1 MTLTQSTS
9 EAAERSAVRELAD
22 RFARW
27 QTPYGRPDPE
37 KCPFVTPGR
46 CISTQ
51 FHSPTFMAIG
61 LYRAFDLFGD
71 QAYKDAADRYIGF
84 YFAALRHPPAGG
96 VLRLDYPS
104 YPFQYGMALAGY
116 EVFRQQNPEETW
128 LDGKAAAIV
137 EWLRSFRWDEG
148 SYFRNGYG
156 NPKLGIVDCGF
167 SEDNLNIGRGLV
179 GYYRISGDTAAL
191 EAASGLA
198 DYYLTDLEF
207 GTYNGCWSEALGTW
221 AVGPTTIDNFE
232 HFHARRSFEI
242 AWGFTAVGTIEF
254 LTRLAPLIEQQ
265 EKRARIAERCVRSL
279 YWQFNECQ
287 FEDGAC
293 GLAGRDDRWLGMTA
307 GAILSY
313 LRVRDA
319 GFLSPDEIAWYR
331 PRALAAAEWL
341 VDNATPENIDGRSGY
356 LPETG
361 KSEPRPPENLAWMLA
376 WTLLGLSRIPEI

>member
-1 MTLTQSTS
+1 MTSTQPTLPTP
-9 EAAERSAVRELAD
+9 EALSGLCELAD

-27 QTPYGRPDPE
+27 QTPYGKPDPN
-37 KCPFVTPGR
+37 KCPFVTPGP

-61 LYRAFDLFGD
+61 LYRAFDLTGN
-71 QAYKDAADRYIGF
+71 QAYKDAADRYIAF
-84 YFAALRHPPAGG
+84 YFAAMRHPPGST
-96 VLRLDYPS
+96 LRLDYPS

-116 EVFRQQNPEETW
+116 EIFRQQNPQETW

-137 EWLRSFRWDEG
+137 EWVLSFRWSEG

-156 NPKLGIVDCGF
+156 HPKLGIVDCGF

-179 GYYRISGDTAAL
+179 GYHIITGDPVAL
-191 EAASGLA
+191 EAAEGLA
-198 DYYLTDLEF
+198 DYYLTDLEL
-207 GTYNGCWSEALGTW
+207 GTYNGCWSEDLGTW

-254 LTRLAPLIEQQ
+254 LTRLAPLVSNP
-265 EKRARIAERCVRSL
+265 EKRARIQAKCVRSL
-279 YWQFNECQ
+279 FWQFNECQ

-319 GFLSPDEIAWYR
+319 GFLPPEEIDLYR

-341 VDNATPENIDGRSGY
+341 VANTTPENIDQRSGY

-361 KSEPRPPENLAWMLA
+361 KSQPRPPENLAWMLA
-376 WTLLGLSRIPEI
+376 WTLLGLSRIHEI